1 MRRGFKYPQPQVRFA
16 SLLLFDKGNKM
27 KTYEEIAKEYSK
39 TWSGSEEEHI
49 DMGESENE
57 NDLFLFLV
65 ELAEKREIVEIS
77 EKEFNDKMPK
87 NFKIVDLVKH
97 LFNTIK
103 QWKEAYSNKEQEI
116 KELKKENKALK
127 KQKNLFFK
135 KEKSNFV
142 QKLSVDL
149 SKELRENIDLINDAD
164 ITKNAEKILD
174 KAISRELKK
183 YAEKF
188 KKESIS
194 ITREDLK
201 EINQTSSTQKKS
213 QDLSL

>member
-77 EKEFNDKMPK
+77 EYVE
-87 NFKIVDLVKH
+87 
-97 LFNTIK
+97 
-103 QWKEAYSNKEQEI
+103 EATKTLEEEY
-116 KELKKENKALK
+116 
-127 KQKNLFFK
+127 FK
-135 KEKSNFV
+135 KDISDNMVIAKTHIL
-142 QKLSVDL
+142 Q
-149 SKELRENIDLINDAD
+149 IINRRLWYLFEDK
-164 ITKNAEKILD
+164 INNKN
-174 KAISRELKK
+174 
-183 YAEKF
+183 
-188 KKESIS
+188 
-194 ITREDLK
+194 
-201 EINQTSSTQKKS
+201 
-213 QDLSL
+213 